1 LAAVVHHVLLAL
13 AVLAL
18 GHAAFRAAS
27 RVCPAGL
34 DRVLVAVVLA
44 ASVAVVE
51 AIGLGLVKL
60 GSDTAVLAAAAALTW
75 VAAMVALP
83 APSVPLRTEV
93 ARWWT
98 TLHPAWRI
106 VAAAL
111 GGAFAVWVAWL
122 LRHPSIGFDGSLYHY
137 PEVAG
142 WIANGQP
149 GSILSVSYDIPHG
162 NYPLTDEVALTWA
175 AAIARSWIP
184 VYLWNPALLVVLGL
198 ATWATLR
205 HLDVPA
211 RVAGL
216 ATAGVVAWPMAI
228 HQLNEPQNDLPMVAW
243 MACTAA
249 LAAGSRKRPVLLA
262 PALVAAG
269 LTLGT
274 KTTAL
279 VVVVAALGL
288 ALYAARRDLRP
299 LRWWLALGL
308 GGFFAVGGL
317 WYVRNLVQHG
327 SPFWPFAIG
336 PWGDPPPRILELVN
350 TTFLDRPL
358 ETLDGRL
365 GVYSERVAGG
375 WVVLL
380 GGLAVLVGAVVAR
393 RLPRNLRLQLG
404 VAGGVTLLSL
414 LAWSMALGTGLPTTP
429 GLFQPEGWPAST
441 LRYIQPAVFAGT
453 IAVALAARTGR
464 VPERLAAL
472 ALAGSLGWSLVADYQ
487 LGQQFIPATGTLV
500 LGAAAGVVLLLPLVV
515 GLPAGLARLPTPS
528 TAVLVVAAFVVAAV
542 AVAQVSDGFIS
553 RHTQVEGTTALGPDL
568 VAWFTARP
576 GFEDGKWPIAF
587 IGRSLQGPL
596 AGDHF
601 THRLELVAP
610 FAPCSHVRAVARRA
624 PVVVTDPA
632 FLYKFIGVQP
642 YSAQRCLAGRRPDY
656 RDVAFRV
663 YLP

>member
-1 LAAVVHHVLLAL
+1 VAAVAHHVLLAL

-18 GHAAFRAAS
+18 GNAMFRCAS
-27 RVCPAGL
+27 RLSPQGL
-34 DRVLVAVVLA
+34 DRAIVAVVLA
-44 ASVAVVE
+44 ASVAIVE
-51 AIGLGLVKL
+51 AIALGLVKL
-60 GSDTAVLAAAAALTW
+60 GSDTVVLTIAAGLTW
-75 VAAMVALP
+75 VAVTAALP
-83 APSVPLRTEV
+83 APSVPLRTELS
-93 ARWWT
+93 RWWT
-98 TLHPAWRI
+98 SLHPAGRI
-106 VAAAL
+106 AAAAL
-111 GGAFAVWVAWL
+111 GGAFAVWVVWL

-175 AAIARSWIP
+175 ASIARSWIP
-184 VYLWNPALLVVLGL
+184 LYLWNPALLVVLGL

-205 HLDVPA
+205 HLVVPA

-228 HQLNEPQNDLPMVAW
+228 HQLNEPQNDLPMLTW

-249 LAAGSRKRPVLLA
+249 LAAGSRQRPVLLV
-262 PALVAAG
+262 PALLSAG
-269 LTLGT
+269 LALGT

-279 VVVVAALGL
+279 VVVVAAIGL
-288 ALYAARRDLRP
+288 ALFAARRQLRP

-336 PWGDPPPRILELVN
+336 PWGDPPPRILQLVN
-350 TTFLDRPL
+350 TTFLERPL
-358 ETLDGRL
+358 DTLDGHL
-365 GVYSERVAGG
+365 GVYSARVAGG

-380 GGLAVLVGAVVAR
+380 GALVVLVWALAAR
-393 RLPRNLRLQLG
+393 RLPRDLRLHLI
-404 VAGGVTLLSL
+404 VAGAVTLISL

-429 GLFQPEGWPAST
+429 GLFQPEGWPFST

-453 IAVALAARTGR
+453 IAVALAARAGR
-464 VPERLAAL
+464 VPERLVAL

-487 LGQQFIPATGTLV
+487 LGQQFIPATGTLL
-500 LGAAAGVVLLLPLVV
+500 LGAVAGVVLLLPIIVR
-515 GLPAGLARLPTPS
+515 PAELARLPAAS
-528 TAVLVVAAFVVAAV
+528 TAVLVVVGFVAAAV
-542 AVAQVSDGFIS
+542 ALASVSDGFIS

-601 THRLELVAP
+601 THRLELLAP
-610 FAPCSHVRAVARRA
+610 FARCSTVRAVAHNA

-642 YSAQRCLAGRRPDY
+642 YSAQRCLAKRRPDY

>member
-1 LAAVVHHVLLAL
+1 
-13 AVLAL
+13 
-18 GHAAFRAAS
+18 
-27 RVCPAGL
+27 
-34 DRVLVAVVLA
+34 
-44 ASVAVVE
+44 
-51 AIGLGLVKL
+51 
-60 GSDTAVLAAAAALTW
+60 
-75 VAAMVALP
+75 
-83 APSVPLRTEV
+83 
-93 ARWWT
+93 
-98 TLHPAWRI
+98 
-106 VAAAL
+106 
-111 GGAFAVWVAWL
+111 
-122 LRHPSIGFDGSLYHY
+122 
-137 PEVAG
+137 
-142 WIANGQP
+142 
-149 GSILSVSYDIPHG
+149 
-162 NYPLTDEVALTWA
+162 
-175 AAIARSWIP
+175 
-184 VYLWNPALLVVLGL
+184 
-198 ATWATLR
+198 
-205 HLDVPA
+205 
-211 RVAGL
+211 
-216 ATAGVVAWPMAI
+216 
-228 HQLNEPQNDLPMVAW
+228 
-243 MACTAA
+243 
-249 LAAGSRKRPVLLA
+249 
-262 PALVAAG
+262 
-269 LTLGT
+269 
-274 KTTAL
+274 
-279 VVVVAALGL
+279 
-288 ALYAARRDLRP
+288 
-299 LRWWLALGL
+299 
-308 GGFFAVGGL
+308 
-317 WYVRNLVQHG
+317 
-327 SPFWPFAIG
+327 
-336 PWGDPPPRILELVN
+336 
-350 TTFLDRPL
+350 
-358 ETLDGRL
+358 
-365 GVYSERVAGG
+365 VAGG
-375 WVVLL
+375 L
-380 GGLAVLVGAVVAR
+380 
-393 RLPRNLRLQLG
+393 
-404 VAGGVTLLSL
+404 TLLSL